1 MKFIVA
7 VNETEE
13 LPDGTKGSVT
23 FDHIETGTTCRRT
36 NRKHLHA
43 YLMARGVPKQY
54 VKQTMKRL
62 GFDNAALGPTQDEI
76 KKMLKVKQTLKDL
89 K

>member
-76 KKMLKVKQTLKDL
+76 KKMLKVKQTLKSI
-89 K
+89 

>member
-43 YLMARGVPKQY
+43 YLMARGVPKRY

-76 KKMLKVKQTLKDL
+76 KKMLKVKQTLKSI
-89 K
+89 

>member
-76 KKMLKVKQTLKDL
+76 KKMLKVKQTLKSV
-89 K
+89 

>member
-36 NRKHLHA
+36 NRKHIHA

-76 KKMLKVKQTLKDL
+76 KKMLKVKQTLKSI
-89 K
+89 

>member
-43 YLMARGVPKQY
+43 YLMARGVPKRY

-76 KKMLKVKQTLKDL
+76 RKMLKTRQTLKAL
-89 K
+89 

>member
-43 YLMARGVPKQY
+43 YLLARGVPKQY

-76 KKMLKVKQTLKDL
+76 KKMLKVKQTLKSI
-89 K
+89 